1 MVFGLVPALQATR
14 FELATV
20 IRDEAGGGGRTRGR
34 LRQALVA
41 GQVAVSVVLLVAA
54 GLFVRSL
61 DAARSTD
68 PGFGSGNIG
77 LAWVATST
85 PIDSSGAIRLLRE
98 RLSAMPG
105 VEKVGFSDNIAM
117 NLLST
122 SSLTVT
128 VNGVEPPPGQE
139 GFDIDKTSV
148 DTGFFGAAGYRLLRG
163 RNFTLTDADSA
174 PMVTVVNQAFVDKF
188 QLRKVSLLGNSTGGR
203 VVQVYAGLHPERVDK
218 LVVEDVGPE
227 RPRRFRPAQWNRQC
241 RRANWPDISSRWSL
255 RR

>member
-1 MVFGLVPALQATR
+1 VPLTVGLALDWRVLGFSALVSVAAGMVFGLVPALQATR

-117 NLLST
+117 NVLST

-163 RNFTLTDADSA
+163 S
-174 PMVTVVNQAFVDKF
+174 
-188 QLRKVSLLGNSTGGR
+188 QLHAYRRRLGAHGDRGESG
-203 VVQVYAGLHPERVDK
+203 
-218 LVVEDVGPE
+218 
-227 RPRRFRPAQWNRQC
+227 
-241 RRANWPDISSRWSL
+241 L
-255 RR
+255 RRQVLSGT